1 MEKFFQQGDLNL
13 FLLTIW
19 AYFYDVDKKFWEYPP
34 PRQESLL
41 SSKSSQN
48 IVL

>member
-1 MEKFFQQGDLNL
+1 MEKFSQQGDLNL

-34 PRQESLL
+34 RQESLL